1 MYVAIAI
8 MTLLTI
14 AVAAFLLAP
23 RMAPSRLVF
32 DAAPDR
38 PHPFGYGMSWL
49 AIRTRDTGAVIDRLA
64 LQSAETANW
73 KSGLGAVYD
82 DYLGA
87 SRIFVSPPVNGWTFV
102 VGAALPGPMGRRFVD
117 KCVPLLLDLGQH
129 FVEVQYY
136 SNHADID
143 YFAWARV
150 IEGRLIRA
158 FAINDEGVIWN
169 RGKPTREEKA
179 MGLKLFEVR
188 GVRGRKGDAGGEILL
203 YPTDQH
209 IMQLAAKWSID
220 PTALAAI
227 ASTPANGVI
236 AFAPA
241 HWRTERLAKA
251 A

>member
-8 MTLLTI
+8 MTLLT
-14 AVAAFLLAP
+14 VAAAAYLFAH
-23 RMAPSRLVF
+23 MAPGRLVF
-32 DAAPDR
+32 SAEPDR
-38 PHPFGYGMSWL
+38 PHPFGYRMSWL
-49 AIRTRDTGAVIDRLA
+49 AIRTRDTGAVVERLG
-64 LQSAETANW
+64 LQAPETANW

-82 DYLGA
+82 SHIGG

-102 VGAALPGPMGRRFVD
+102 VGPALPGPMGRRFVD
-117 KCVPLLLDLGQH
+117 KCVPLLLDLGQT
-129 FVEVQYY
+129 FVEVQYF
-136 SNHADID
+136 SNHAELD

-150 IEGRLIRA
+150 IEGRLMRA

-169 RGKPTREEKA
+169 RGKPTKEEKA

-209 IMQLAAKWSID
+209 IMQLAAKWSTD
-220 PTALAAI
+220 PTSLAAI
-227 ASTPANGVI
+227 PASPANGVI

>member
-8 MTLLTI
+8 MTVLTV
-14 AVAAFLLAP
+14 AAAAFLFAP
-23 RMAPSRLVF
+23 RMAAGRLVF
-32 DAAPDR
+32 DVEPDR
-38 PHPFGYGMSWL
+38 PHPFGYRMSWL
-49 AIRTRDTGAVIDRLA
+49 AVRTRDTGAVVERLG
-64 LQSAETANW
+64 LQACEVSNW
-73 KSGLGAVYD
+73 KSGLGAIYD
-82 DYLGA
+82 NQIGGT
-87 SRIFVSPPVNGWTFV
+87 RIFVSPPVNGWTFV
-102 VGAALPGPMGRRFVD
+102 VGPALPSPMGRRFVD

-129 FVEVQYY
+129 FVEVQYF
-136 SNHADID
+136 SNHAEID

-150 IEGRLIRA
+150 IEGRLVRA

-169 RGKPTREEKA
+169 RGKPSKEEKA

-209 IMQLAAKWSID
+209 IMQLASKWSID
-220 PTALAAI
+220 PTALAAVPSSA
-227 ASTPANGVI
+227 ASGVI

-241 HWRTERLAKA
+241 HWRTERLVKA